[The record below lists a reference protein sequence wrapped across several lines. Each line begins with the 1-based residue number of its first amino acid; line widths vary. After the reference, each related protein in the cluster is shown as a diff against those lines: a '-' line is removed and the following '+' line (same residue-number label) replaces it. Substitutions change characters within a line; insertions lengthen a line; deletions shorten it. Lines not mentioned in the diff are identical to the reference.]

1 MRCTF
6 CAARPPASIAHPRC
20 CWRQYSFASTGA
32 RYGLAS
38 IAPLLP
44 SFASA
49 PAAANAAHRHVCTRA
64 CAISLARS
72 IIIVYCST
80 LAAADDSICVSIG
93 ARYGLA
99 GIAPLFSSVGNTPAV
114 ANAHARRI
122 ARTASAHV
130 LSVARPIIIGKC
142 SNLAAADIVAAALV
156 STGAWC
162 GLAGTAPLLASIASA
177 PASCCKCAS
186 AVHRPNCTCARATS
200 RAFPACPWRPHHG
213 APRHA
218 RKIATDAHRS
228 HLHASTRLSSNLVLD
243 AARNVP
249 RTLSASSGTY
259 ATRASLQGRAAAHRC
274 WRSCPPGRAVRQ
286 QVGGQP
292 PNQGPRAHRREH
304 AEFPLL
310 AVCTGWCT
318 DLCTRR
324 MSVVGMRQRR
334 SRGRAQQAA
343 TGCRIRTARR
353 HSTSAARAQRSLAAT
368 VLQSRTQDSAE
379 STHFVFG
386 AAWCTLQNLRHWSL
400 SRWCRLMSL
409 SASASIW

>member
-1 MRCTF
+1 MRCIF

-304 AEFPLL
+304 AEVPAARRLHGLVHRPLHPTNECCGH
-310 AVCTGWCT
+310 APAQIP
-318 DLCTRR
+318 
-324 MSVVGMRQRR
+324 RQ
-334 SRGRAQQAA
+334 GTAAA
-343 TGCRIRTARR
+343 TGCRIRTVRR

-400 SRWCRLMSL
+400 SAVVSDD
-409 SASASIW
+409 